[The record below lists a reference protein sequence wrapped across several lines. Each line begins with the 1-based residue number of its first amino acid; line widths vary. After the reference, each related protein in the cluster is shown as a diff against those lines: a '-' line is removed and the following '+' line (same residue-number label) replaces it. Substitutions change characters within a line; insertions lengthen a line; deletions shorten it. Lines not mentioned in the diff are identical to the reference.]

1 MPSKRVLLL
10 IVSVFALLGLVSA
23 CNSGS
28 SAPAATGGEVQKVV
42 ETVVVKETVIVEKA
56 AEEQIPEGATVIDF
70 WHAFGGGRQALIQRM
85 VDDYNYTHPGVYV
98 KVENKGSYRDTLNA
112 AILAAQQ
119 GNAPHVV
126 QIFEIGS
133 QLALDSGIFM
143 PIEDAVVGSE
153 FQPDDYIPAVANYYK
168 INGKFNSLPWN
179 SSNPILYYNKDI
191 FRAAG
196 LDPEK
201 PPQTFEEMLDVC
213 DTIVSSGAAKNCIS
227 WPLHGW
233 FFEQWMANMGAEL
246 ANNGNGRD
254 ARATEVYLDSDA
266 AKTIVSWWKEMYD
279 KGYYAY
285 SGKLEDWD
293 GADAI
298 FVSGQ
303 AAMEITSTSDVV
315 NRQND
320 AAENGFELGTSYLPY
335 PASSERQGVVVGG
348 ASIWLT
354 KDHPDNELQAAKDF
368 MIWFTNTENAVRWH
382 KATGYFPVRKSA
394 VDVLKVENWFER
406 NPAYR
411 AAFDQLL
418 ETKETKATQGA
429 LIGAFPEVRTII
441 EQAVEKV
448 LAGEATVDEAL
459 SAAKKDADKAIQD
472 YNKSVE

>member
-1 MPSKRVLLL
+1 MPSKRVILA
-10 IVSVFALLGLVSA
+10 IWSVLAVLALLAAQCAVPVE
-23 CNSGS
+23 
-28 SAPAATGGEVQKVV
+28 APPAEKVV
-42 ETVVVKETVIVEKA
+42 ETVIVKETVVVKEE
-56 AEEQIPEGATVIDF
+56 AEAPQAEVPEGAVVIDF
-70 WHAFGGGRQALIQRM
+70 WHAFGGGRQLLIERM
-85 VDDYNYTHPGVYV
+85 VDDFNYTHPDIFVQ
-98 KVENKGSYRDTLNA
+98 VEFKGSYRDTLNA

-119 GNAPHVV
+119 EDAPHLV

-133 QLALDSGIFM
+133 QLAIDSGIFV
-143 PIEDAVVGSE
+143 PIEDFVQGPE
-153 FQPDDYIPAVANYYK
+153 FQPDDYIEGVANYYN
-168 INGKFNSLPWN
+168 IDGKFNSMPWN

-191 FRAAG
+191 FSAAG
-196 LDPEK
+196 LDPEA
-201 PPQTFEEMLDVC
+201 PPETFEEMLEVC
-213 DTIVSSGAAKNCIS
+213 EAIVSSGAAKNCVS

-246 ANNGNGRD
+246 ADNGNGRE
-254 ARATEVYLDSDA
+254 ARATEVYLTGDA
-266 AKTIVSWWKEMYD
+266 AKTIMNWWKEMYD

-315 NRQND
+315 QRQND
-320 AAENGFELGTSYLPY
+320 AAANGFELGTSYLPY
-335 PASSERQGVVVGG
+335 PADSERQGVVVGG

-354 KDHPDNELQAAKDF
+354 GEHPDEEMQAAKDF
-368 MIWFTNTENAVRWH
+368 VIWFTNTENAIRWH
-382 KATGYFPVRKSA
+382 KATGYFPIRKSS
-394 VDVLKVENWFER
+394 VDALEVQNWFEL
-406 NPAYR
+406 NPAYT

-418 ETKETKATQGA
+418 STKPTRATQGA

-459 SAAKKDADKAIQD
+459 EAAKVEADKAVED
-472 YNKSVE
+472 YNKAVE

>member
-1 MPSKRVLLL
+1 MLKKSIILLVAMVIL
-10 IVSVFALLGLVSA
+10 AGMAMA
-23 CNSGS
+23 CS
-28 SAPAATGGEVQKVV
+28 SAAPAEKVV
-42 ETVVVKETVIVEKA
+42 ETVVVKETVVVEKA
-56 AEEQIPEGATVIDF
+56 AEEPQEEVPEGAVVIDF
-70 WHAFGGGRQALIQRM
+70 WHAFGGGRKLLIERM
-85 VDDYNYTHPGVYV
+85 VADFNYTHPNIFVR
-98 KVENKGSYRDTLNA
+98 VEHKGSYRDTLNA

-119 GNAPHVV
+119 GNAPHIV

-133 QLALDSGIFM
+133 QLALDSGIFV
-143 PIEDAVVGSE
+143 PIEDLVVGPE
-153 FQPDDYIPAVANYYK
+153 FQADDYIEGVANYYN
-168 INGKFNSLPWN
+168 IGGKFNSMPWN

-201 PPQTFEEMLDVC
+201 PPETFEDMLAVC
-213 DTIVSSGAAKNCIS
+213 DKIVSSGAAKNCIS
-227 WPLHGW
+227 WPLHSW

-254 ARATEVYLDSDA
+254 ARATEVFLTGDA
-266 AKTIVSWWKEMYD
+266 AKTIVSWWKEMHE

-320 AAENGFELGTSYLPY
+320 AAANGFELGTSYLPY

-348 ASIWLT
+348 ASLWLT
-354 KDHPDNELQAAKDF
+354 GGHPDAELQAAKDF
-368 MIWFTNTENAVRWH
+368 VIWFTNTENAIRWH
-382 KATGYFPVRKSA
+382 KATGYFPIRKSA
-394 VDVLKVENWFER
+394 VDVLEVENWFQL
-406 NPAYR
+406 NPAYQ

-418 ETKETKATQGA
+418 ETKPTRATQGA

-448 LAGEATVDEAL
+448 LADQASVDEAL
-459 SAAKKDADKAIQD
+459 EAAKAEADKAIEE

>member
-1 MPSKRVLLL
+1 M
-10 IVSVFALLGLVSA
+10 ACGSA
-23 CNSGS
+23 
-28 SAPAATGGEVQKVV
+28 APAEKVV

-56 AEEQIPEGATVIDF
+56 AEAPQEAIPDDAVVIDF
-70 WHAFGGGRQALIQRM
+70 WHAFGGGRKLLIERM
-85 VDDYNYTHPGVYV
+85 VADFNYTHPKIYV
-98 KVENKGSYRDTLNA
+98 RVENKGSYRDTLNA

-119 GNAPHVV
+119 GNPPHIV

-133 QLALDSGIFM
+133 QLALDSGIFV
-143 PIEDAVVGSE
+143 PIEDLVIGPE
-153 FQPDDYIPAVANYYK
+153 FQPDDYIEGVANYYN
-168 INGKFNSLPWN
+168 IGGKFNSMPWN

-201 PPQTFEEMLDVC
+201 PPQTFEEMLSMC
-213 DTIVSSGAAKNCIS
+213 ETIVSSGAAKNCVS
-227 WPLHGW
+227 WPLHSW

-254 ARATEVYLDSDA
+254 ARATEVYLTGDA

-320 AAENGFELGTSYLPY
+320 AAANGFELGTSYLPY

-348 ASIWLT
+348 ASLWLT
-354 KDHPDNELQAAKDF
+354 GGHPDEEMQAAKDF
-368 MIWFTNTENAVRWH
+368 VIWFTNTENSIRWH
-382 KATGYFPVRKSA
+382 KATGYFPIRKSA
-394 VDVLKVENWFER
+394 VQVLEIENWFER

-418 ETKETKATQGA
+418 NTKPTRATQGA

-448 LAGEATVDEAL
+448 LADQASVDDALAEAKAQ
-459 SAAKKDADKAIQD
+459 ADKAIEE

>member
-1 MPSKRVLLL
+1 MPSKRMSLAILSVLA
-10 IVSVFALLGLVSA
+10 ALAVLAAQCGGA
-23 CNSGS
+23 
-28 SAPAATGGEVQKVV
+28 APAPEKVV
-42 ETVVVKETVIVEKA
+42 ETVIVKETVVVKEEAA
-56 AEEQIPEGATVIDF
+56 AEEVPEDAVVIDF
-70 WHAFGGGRQALIQRM
+70 WHAFGGGRKLLIERM
-85 VDDYNYTHPGVYV
+85 VADYNYTHPGTYV
-98 KVENKGSYRDTLNA
+98 RVEHKGSYRDTLNA

-119 GNAPHVV
+119 GNPPHLV
-126 QIFEIGS
+126 QIFEVGS
-133 QLALDSGIFM
+133 QLAMDSGIFV
-143 PIEDAVVGSE
+143 PIEDYVIGPE
-153 FQPDDYIPAVANYYK
+153 FQPDDYIEGVANYYRFG
-168 INGKFNSLPWN
+168 GKFYSMPWN

-201 PPQTFEEMLDVC
+201 PPETFEDMLQVC
-213 DTIVSSGAAKNCIS
+213 EKIVSSGAAKNCVS
-227 WPLHGW
+227 WPLHSW

-254 ARATEVYLDSDA
+254 ARATEVYLTGDA

-315 NRQND
+315 QRQND
-320 AAENGFELGTSYLPY
+320 AKANGFELGTSYLPY
-335 PASSERQGVVVGG
+335 PASSERQGVIVGG
-348 ASIWLT
+348 ASIWMT
-354 KDHPDNELQAAKDF
+354 GGHPDAEMQAAKDF
-368 MIWFTNTENAVRWH
+368 VIWFTNTENAIRWH
-382 KATGYFPVRKSA
+382 KATGYFPIRKSA
-394 VDVLKVENWFER
+394 VQVLEIENWFEL

-418 ETKETKATQGA
+418 ETKPTRATQGA

-459 SAAKKDADKAIQD
+459 AAAKKDADKAIED

>member
-1 MPSKRVLLL
+1 MLKKTLILLVGMIFL
-10 IVSVFALLGLVSA
+10 SGLVMACGSA
-23 CNSGS
+23 
-28 SAPAATGGEVQKVV
+28 APAEKVV

-56 AEEQIPEGATVIDF
+56 AEAPQEAIPEDAVVIDF
-70 WHAFGGGRQALIQRM
+70 WHAFGGGRKLLIERM
-85 VDDYNYTHPGVYV
+85 VADFNYTHPKIYV
-98 KVENKGSYRDTLNA
+98 RVENKGSYRDTLNA

-119 GNAPHVV
+119 GNPPHIV

-133 QLALDSGIFM
+133 QLALDSGIFV
-143 PIEDAVVGSE
+143 PIEDLVIGPE
-153 FQPDDYIPAVANYYK
+153 FQPDDYIEGVANYYN
-168 INGKFNSLPWN
+168 IGGKFNSMPWN

-201 PPQTFEEMLDVC
+201 PPQTFEEMLSMC
-213 DTIVSSGAAKNCIS
+213 ETIVSSGAAKNCVS
-227 WPLHGW
+227 WPLHSW

-254 ARATEVYLDSDA
+254 ARATEVYLTGDA

-320 AAENGFELGTSYLPY
+320 AAANGFELGTSYLPY

-348 ASIWLT
+348 ASLWLT
-354 KDHPDNELQAAKDF
+354 GGHPDEEMQAAKDF
-368 MIWFTNTENAVRWH
+368 VIWFTNTENSIRWH
-382 KATGYFPVRKSA
+382 KATGYFPIRKSA
-394 VDVLKVENWFER
+394 VQVLEIENWFER

-418 ETKETKATQGA
+418 NTKPTRATQGA

-448 LAGEATVDEAL
+448 LADQASVDDALAEAKAQ
-459 SAAKKDADKAIQD
+459 ADKAIEE